1 MLAEFKTL
9 FELSQEGYFKKLM
22 ESAREVLDVPV
33 NTFSNSTISS
43 QIVIGIIAIVILGVI
58 ILPFGATEAS
68 IKACQVNTN
77 KKLIKV
83 GGSVIVVMTSL
94 SAILYLEV
102 LKLYGV
108 FSSS

>member
-33 NTFSNSTISS
+33 NTFSNSTVSS

-68 IKACQVNTN
+68 IKACHVNTD
-77 KKLIKV
+77 KKLVKV